1 MTSRHPHDNLVPEV
15 DNSEDAEV
23 KVMNKT
29 RTAAGLLVGVLLGI
43 AWGLGFKSIPI
54 GCVSAAG
61 FSALFIYIFNTVKR
75 SSDK

>member
-1 MTSRHPHDNLVPEV
+1 MTSRNLHDNLVVEA
-15 DNSEDAEV
+15 DNSEDARV

-29 RTAAGLLVGVLLGI
+29 RTAAGLLVGVLIGI
-43 AWGLGFKSIPI
+43 TWGLGFKSIPI